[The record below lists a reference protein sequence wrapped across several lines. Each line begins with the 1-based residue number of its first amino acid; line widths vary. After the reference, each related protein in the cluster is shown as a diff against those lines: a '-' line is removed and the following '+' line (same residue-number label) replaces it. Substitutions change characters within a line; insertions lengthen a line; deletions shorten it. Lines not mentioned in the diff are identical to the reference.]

1 MKSLIEQL
9 LPFEIYL
16 RALSWALIVVSLIQR
31 WWNALIKRKKQTSKD
46 KNSLLVWEDDQS
58 NTIQQED
65 LYEESLKNNH
75 YWETKEQNENLS
87 DYPSNHQSIEE
98 EITHKLLKQ
107 VVWESDDY
115 KEIIEKKEDIN
126 EDDSSSKND
135 SDNTVWEQSQSKA
148 SPLSPEIYN
157 INTNH
162 ESINKQ
168 KIAYEIVK
176 HEIDTLK
183 TRNLRVEYEKKL
195 IEATMNF
202 PEENEFH
209 ISLGDRYI
217 ERWEF
222 KKAQSL
228 FKKLHL
234 LDENDH
240 RNTVTF
246 QYPEYRWRKLVV
258 NIMEVDDIGLK
269 FPKQWFEFLIG
280 LAIPD
285 DTHRHTQLL
294 GDGESGCGIIN
305 RLHEKPL
312 PRGRSVFRILHG
324 KKSHFMPMNR
334 KDTSHIKKGALSTAF
349 EKVVFVYE
357 ENFHWLSLWLMTF

>member
-16 RALSWALIVVSLIQR
+16 RALSWALIVASLIQR
-31 WWNALIKRKKQTSKD
+31 WWNALMKRKKQTSKD
-46 KNSLLVWEDDQS
+46 ENSLLVWEDHQS

-87 DYPSNHQSIEE
+87 DYSSNHQSIEE

-135 SDNTVWEQSQSKA
+135 SDSTVWEQSQSKA

-234 LDENDH
+234 LDENDD
-240 RNTVTF
+240 RILYKLWVINLELQDFVSAEYLLTRA
-246 QYPEYRWRKLVV
+246 QELKPENPKYYQLLAEVKYNLEKIEESIQLMEKAVDLRPWKFEYIEVLWRLYK
-258 NIMEVDDIGLK
+258 EVDNIHLYYKTLLK
-269 FPKQWFEFLIG
+269 LNALDPLNTKVKAELAKFKQ
-280 LAIPD
+280 
-285 DTHRHTQLL
+285 
-294 GDGESGCGIIN
+294 
-305 RLHEKPL
+305 
-312 PRGRSVFRILHG
+312 
-324 KKSHFMPMNR
+324 
-334 KDTSHIKKGALSTAF
+334 
-349 EKVVFVYE
+349 
-357 ENFHWLSLWLMTF
+357 